1 MENQPRERRPSN
13 SDVEK
18 IIPHSVFVPY
28 DLINGSAG
36 AWATTSSLR
45 YPNPAELVWAGMIKF
60 NHDFVGRKAFEKGVA
75 NPRRKMVTLAWNK
88 EDIIDVYISQFQ
100 PGDPY
105 ANMDHP
111 NVLDY
116 KVGTGRYRGNQVLK
130 DGKLVGISSGR
141 AYSYYLSLT
150 A

>member
-1 MENQPRERRPSN
+1 
-13 SDVEK
+13 
-18 IIPHSVFVPY
+18 
-28 DLINGSAG
+28 
-36 AWATTSSLR
+36 
-45 YPNPAELVWAGMIKF
+45 MIKF

-141 AYSYYLSLT
+141 AYSYYFGEMISLSSIDVKYGNLGT
-150 A
+150 EVTVL